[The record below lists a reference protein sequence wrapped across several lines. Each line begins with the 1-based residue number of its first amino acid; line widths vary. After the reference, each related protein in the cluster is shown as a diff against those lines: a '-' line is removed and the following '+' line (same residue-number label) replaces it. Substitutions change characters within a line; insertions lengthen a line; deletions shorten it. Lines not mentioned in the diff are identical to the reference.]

1 MISHSA
7 GQSQNIDH
15 VQSQVI
21 VKKSISSKPKAPTT
35 VTLGDSIVK
44 NVYGNIITRSVKNQ
58 KHIVVKHFSGAKI
71 ADTNHYKKPTQEK
84 PPAEIIIHVGTND
97 LSCDNEP
104 KDINTIL
111 YNMPNQYA
119 KRLTQTK

>member
-1 MISHSA
+1 MKH
-7 GQSQNIDH
+7 
-15 VQSQVI
+15 
-21 VKKSISSKPKAPTT
+21 
-35 VTLGDSIVK
+35 
-44 NVYGNIITRSVKNQ
+44 Q
-58 KHIVVKHFSGAKI
+58 KHVVVKHFSGVKI
-71 ADTNHYKKPTQEK
+71 ADANHYKNPTQEK

-111 YNMPNQYA
+111 YNMLNQYA